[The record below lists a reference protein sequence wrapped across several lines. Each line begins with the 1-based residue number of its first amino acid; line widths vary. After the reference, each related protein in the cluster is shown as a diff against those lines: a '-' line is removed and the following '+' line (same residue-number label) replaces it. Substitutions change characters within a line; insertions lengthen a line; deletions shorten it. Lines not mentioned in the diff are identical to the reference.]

1 MGWCWAI
8 VGQSWDN
15 HWLILTK
22 KKLDKVG
29 KDYETRSQSYELRF
43 NMIQQNRTCH
53 QWYPPRNILLF
64 IYVWVPKMIR
74 STRNSWSFCPS
85 LGGINLY
92 EGPGSPSRM
101 IRCHAEVAVA
111 NPNLDLGWS
120 KSISM
125 MYARLPGHGRC
136 AKIEAISPII
146 KIHSLDLHVLPV
158 QSKHVFCRKWLV
170 TRQVISHIF
179 EEIVDL

>member
-15 HWLILTK
+15 YWLILTK

-53 QWYPPRNILLF
+53 QWYSPRNILLF

-74 STRNSWSFCPS
+74 STRNSWSFWSFCPW

-92 EGPGSPSRM
+92 EGLLASR
-101 IRCHAEVAVA
+101 H
-111 NPNLDLGWS
+111 GWS
-120 KSISM
+120 DAMQKWQSQILILTGGLRVSVWCTRDCQVVEGVPKLKLLKSHHKDS
-125 MYARLPGHGRC
+125 
-136 AKIEAISPII
+136 
-146 KIHSLDLHVLPV
+146 
-158 QSKHVFCRKWLV
+158 
-170 TRQVISHIF
+170 
-179 EEIVDL
+179 